1 MIIYRPETEFTREQ
15 EQVDIKG
22 TAIKDK
28 IMPLVVPRAC
38 HVWEDGGVPVGGGN
52 SLPNCL
58 QRGHTVSAL

>member
-22 TAIKDK
+22 IAIKDK
-28 IMPLVVPRAC
+28 IMPLVVLRAC

-58 QRGHTVSAL
+58 QGGHTVSAL